1 MGFNGKKP
9 WDYHGLFLY
18 KFLSFTVEFPWDFT
32 NSDIVGFNPTKHE
45 NMGGNQLSEEKT
57 QLVPAGFQPQQSFFW
72 GFHGGSPKW
81 MVY

>member
-1 MGFNGKKP
+1 MEVIPIKKIP
-9 WDYHGLFLY
+9 QFHC
-18 KFLSFTVEFPWDFT
+18 KEFPWDFT

-57 QLVPAGFQPQQSFFW
+57 QLVPAGFQAQQSFFGDFPW
-72 GFHGGSPKW
+72 GDLQKW